1 MSKMSIS
8 LLALCATTSCQSQ
21 QLSGGSMNTSDTK
34 PKRTLMVQNPFGSSD
49 VSGDEEL
56 SFEEYQNSY
65 ASVSNPS
72 AADDASIAQAEFD
85 KVDTDKSGGI
95 SKEEY
100 KIATEN
106 LAGSDANGD
115 SVLSKEEFNNLMKTT
130 IRFEYVD
137 DAQ

>member
-1 MSKMSIS
+1 
-8 LLALCATTSCQSQ
+8 
-21 QLSGGSMNTSDTK
+21 MNTSDTK